1 MLKTT
6 RVGRISG
13 GLPLADGPALA
24 GSHSRSLRDRVSL
37 IVCIVLMATAVAI
50 LAGTLA
56 ILVAAV
62 F

>member
-6 RVGRISG
+6 REGRIPD

-24 GSHSRSLRDRVSL
+24 GSHGRSLQDRVSL

-62 F
+62 S